1 MIHELIEG
9 LLETKSVN
17 VSTAK
22 PFQLSSGRL
31 SPVYVDCRRLI
42 SFPKIRKVIVREFEK
57 IAREQIGLDK
67 IDIVAGG
74 ETAGIPYAAFLAQT
88 LDKPMV
94 YVRSEPKGYGRGKQ
108 VEGFF
113 EPRSTV
119 LLVEDLI
126 TDGGNKLNFK
136 KGIEEAGGGMR
147 SCLCVFEYFSTQAG
161 LRKGRDL
168 MTQNHVE
175 LFSLANWDDLLE
187 VGLHA
192 GYFSKEA
199 VPEVLS
205 FLKDPDGWSNAR
217 KTQRS

>member
-1 MIHELIEG
+1 MIRELIEG

-17 VSTAK
+17 VSTTK

-42 SFPKIRKVIVREFEK
+42 SFPQLRKVIVREFEN
-57 IAREQIGLDK
+57 IAREHIGLDR
-67 IDIVAGG
+67 IDVIAGG

-94 YVRSEPKGYGRGKQ
+94 YVRSEPKGYGRGRQ

-136 KGIEEAGGGMR
+136 KGIEDAGGGMR
-147 SCLCVFEYFSTQAG
+147 DCLCVFEYFSEKAG
-161 LRKGRDL
+161 LRKGREL
-168 MTQNHVE
+168 LQQNHVR

-187 VGLHA
+187 VGLFA
-192 GYFSKEA
+192 GYFPKEA
-199 VPEVLS
+199 VPEVLN
-205 FLKDPDGWSNAR
+205 FLKDPDGWSQAH
-217 KTQRS
+217 KAQRS